1 MKFIRFLKW
10 ASLTAMVITG
20 LTAHAED
27 IDIYQGGQTG
37 TKPNL
42 LFILDNAA
50 AASASSSF
58 TCSNLAVND
67 PGKNLGFEQCGL
79 YGAVASIASKPTLL
93 NHINLGLMYF
103 PTGSEDGGQFVL
115 PSASPAP
122 NSLLLMDGTT
132 TNGLGVNKMLTII
145 SQLSLNKDK
154 SNNNQISQAMQEAWA
169 FYQGKKGLSNIQ
181 YPGLS
186 TVSCSKNF
194 VVYLTLATN
203 NQKPQDTG
211 NVGLGALQTAQALS
225 FSPPQVT
232 LPKWK
237 SPISPFKVASGK
249 YQADASDEWA
259 KFMYPDITTYTIV
272 LSDGSNPD
280 YEQLMVSMA
289 NQGGGKAFI
298 VQLGDLSALAN
309 AIDQIFNEVQATNS
323 VFAAPVLP
331 VSANA
336 QGTYLNQLFIG
347 MFRPDA
353 NDNPRWVGNLKQYQ
367 IGVNTSDPT
376 TPQLFLADASWNPYQ
391 GNTSGNAALSAAGT
405 GFISP
410 NAVSFW
416 TSKNTATLPDS
427 KLGFWLNS
435 IKQQGGLDGFDSV
448 DGQVVEKGGSAQ
460 QTRLK
465 HLTETYPHTTGA
477 SSTTSRN
484 LFTCIGCSAGAALN
498 SAAARFNAANAALTA
513 SALGITASTP
523 AVTAT
528 NLINWV
534 RGEDTFAQITDAAA
548 GQEANT
554 PPDSVITVRGS
565 MHGDVLHSRPVVIN
579 YGGTTGVVAFYGAND
594 GVFRAV
600 NGNQP
605 NNSTDKTKPL
615 GYCTSSATCAINVT
629 DAQGNVASVP
639 PGGELWGFVAQEFYG
654 KLQRLYQN
662 SPALKIGTMTVGTPK
677 NYFFD
682 GPTSVYHNPGTGKA
696 YIFLSARR
704 GGRLL
709 YALDVSDPA
718 APRFM
723 WKHTNA
729 DSGFAEMGQTWLQP
743 KAALIKGY
751 ADAAG
756 NPKPVL
762 IFGAGYDTSEDSEP
776 PTANAMGRGIFILDA
791 TTGDM
796 LWQAIAPSATCAG
809 GGVVCMQVAGMT
821 SSIAADITL
830 VDRNFD
836 GFIDRLYAAD
846 LGGNIWRVDLEP
858 EGVYFPAQLKVSQL
872 AALGGAGITKR
883 KLLFPPD
890 VVMTKT
896 YDAVVVASGDREHPM
911 LAQQASSIA
920 NRFYM
925 IKDISIGLKAAAGT
939 VVRDDS
945 SSSAFAAAPALFDA
959 TTALYD
965 KSLSGFY
972 VNLLG
977 AGEKGVNAS
986 TTVGGTVYFGTNQ
999 PLATS
1004 VNSCQANL
1012 GKAKGYA
1019 VSFISG
1025 VSKSTVF
1032 DGGGLMPSPV
1042 FGVVN
1047 VLVNGKAQK
1056 LPFLIGAGGVSGADA
1071 RSGIGVT
1078 SPVIPVS
1085 MKKKRTYWFRNID
1098 R

>member
-1 MKFIRFLKW
+1 MKSMRFLKW
-10 ASLTAMVITG
+10 AALTAFVITG
-20 LTAHAED
+20 LAAHAED

-58 TCSNLAVND
+58 TCSTLAVND
-67 PGKNLGFEQCGL
+67 PTKNFGFEQCGL
-79 YGAVASIASKPTLL
+79 YSAVASITSTPPLS
-93 NHINLGLMYF
+93 NNINLGLMYL
-103 PTGSEDGGQFVL
+103 PTGSVNGGQFVL

-122 NSLLLMDGTT
+122 NSLLLMDGTA
-132 TNGLGVNKMLTII
+132 TNGLGANKMLTRI
-145 SQLSLNKDK
+145 SELSLSKDK

-169 FYQGKKGLSNIQ
+169 FYKGKKSLSNIQ
-181 YPGLS
+181 YPGLL
-186 TVSCSKNF
+186 TVPCSKNF

-203 NQKPQDTG
+203 NQKPQDPG
-211 NVGLGALQTAQALS
+211 NVGLGALQTAQALTT
-225 FSPPQVT
+225 SPTQVT
-232 LPKWK
+232 LPRWK
-237 SPISPFKVASGK
+237 SPISPFALASGK
-249 YQADASDEWA
+249 YQNDASDEWA
-259 KFMYPDITTYTIV
+259 KFMYPDITTYTVV

-298 VQLGDLSALAN
+298 VRLGDLSALAN
-309 AIDQIFNEVQATNS
+309 AIGQIFNEVQAINGA
-323 VFAAPVLP
+323 FAAPVLP

-376 TPQLFLADASWNPYQ
+376 SPQLFLADASWGPYSV
-391 GNTSGNAALSAAGT
+391 NTSGNAALSAAGT

-416 TSKNTATLPDS
+416 TSKNTANLPDS
-427 KLGFWLNS
+427 KLGFWVNS
-435 IKQQGGLDGFDSV
+435 IKQQGGLDGFDSI
-448 DGQVVEKGGSAQ
+448 DGQVVEKGGNAQ

-465 HLTETYPHTTGA
+465 HLTETYPHTTGD

-498 SAAARFNAANAALTA
+498 SAASQFSTSNANLTA

-523 AVTAT
+523 AVTVT

-534 RGEDTFAQITDAAA
+534 RGEDTFAQITDTAA
-548 GQEANT
+548 GAEVNT
-554 PPDSVITVRGS
+554 PPDSNITIRGS
-565 MHGDVLHSRPVVIN
+565 THGDVLHSRPVVIN
-579 YGGTTGVVAFYGAND
+579 YGGTIGVVVFYGAND

-605 NNSTDKTKPL
+605 NNSTDKTKPM
-615 GYCTSSATCAINVT
+615 GRCTSSATCAINVT
-629 DAQGNVASVP
+629 DAKGTVSSVP

-654 KLQRLYQN
+654 KLQRIYQN
-662 SPALKIGTMTVGTPK
+662 SPVLKIGAMTVGTSK

-682 GPTSVYHNPGTGKA
+682 GATSVYHNPTTGKA

-718 APRFM
+718 APKFM
-723 WKHTNA
+723 WKRTNA
-729 DSGFAEMGQTWLQP
+729 NSGFAEMGQTWSQP

-751 ADAAG
+751 ADASG

-762 IFGAGYDTSEDSEP
+762 IFGAGYDSSEDSEP
-776 PTANAMGRGIFILDA
+776 PTDNTMGRGIFILDA
-791 TTGDM
+791 ITGDM
-796 LWQAIAPSATCAG
+796 LWQAIAPSAACAG
-809 GGVVCMQVAGMT
+809 GSVVCVQVAGMT
-821 SSIAADITL
+821 SSIASDITL

-846 LGGNIWRVDLEP
+846 LGGNIWRVDFEP
-858 EGVYFPAQLKVSQL
+858 EGVHFPAQLKVSQL
-872 AALGGAGITKR
+872 AALGGTGTTKR
-883 KLLFPPD
+883 KLYFPPD

-896 YDAVVVASGDREHPM
+896 YDVVVLASGDREHPI

-925 IKDISIGLKAAAGT
+925 IKDTNIGMKAAVAT

-945 SSSAFAAAPALFDA
+945 ISTAFTAAPALFDA

-965 KSLSGFY
+965 GSLSGFY

-986 TTVGGTVYFGTNQ
+986 TTVGGVVYFGTNQ
-999 PLATS
+999 PLA
-1004 VNSCQANL
+1004 NSCPANL

-1025 VSKSTVF
+1025 ASKSTVF
-1032 DGGGLMPSPV
+1032 DGGGLLPSPV
-1042 FGVVN
+1042 FGIVN
-1047 VLVNGKAQK
+1047 VEVNGKTQK
-1056 LPFLIGAGGVSGADA
+1056 LPFLIGGGGVSGADA
-1071 RSGIGVT
+1071 RSGLGVT